1 MIPKVFHR
9 IWLGGKP
16 MPKHFQE
23 WGESWV
29 AVNPGWE
36 MKLWTEDNLP
46 PSESPGAIA
55 TACHLSQLSNIYRYE
70 VLKREGGV
78 YVDTDML
85 ALRPLDG
92 LLEGVKG
99 FVGESRRG
107 VGSAIMGCE
116 AGNEVAVDLV
126 KRTPTMKASET
137 FSLGS
142 YFVLSV
148 LKDHLGAWRQFPV
161 SYFFPLDFYDW
172 RKLWKAGHPLSA
184 EVLRDRFPQAIACHF
199 YSSRWY
205 KPGFAPLNETS
216 AKNCACTV
224 PKKNY

>member
-1 MIPKVFHR
+1 
-9 IWLGGKP
+9 

-36 MKLWTEDNLP
+36 MKLWTEKNLP
-46 PSESPGAIA
+46 PTESPMSLEA
-55 TACHLSQLSNIYRYE
+55 ACHLSQVSNIYRFE
-70 VLKREGGV
+70 VLKHEGGV

-99 FVGESRRG
+99 FVGKSRRG

-116 AGNEVAVDLV
+116 QGDEVAVDLV
-126 KRTPTMKASET
+126 QSTPTMKASESL
-137 FSLGS
+137 SLGS
-142 YFVLSV
+142 HFVRNV
-148 LKDHLGAWRQFPV
+148 LNDHPGAWVEFPIP
-161 SYFFPLDFYDW
+161 YMYPLDFYDW

-184 EVLRDRFPQAIACHF
+184 EVLRVRFPQAIACHF
-199 YSSRWY
+199 WSSRWH
-205 KPGFAPLNETS
+205 KPGFAPLNEIS
-216 AKNCACTV
+216 AKRCACTI
-224 PKKNY
+224 PKDNC